1 MQTFEAGVIYVHMR
15 ETHGGIYD
23 AENAPVPNVDI
34 NEQLEALRE
43 AERARRP
50 PGPVPALFPL
60 GYANLDAEHAQQQA
74 RLQEARLRVQQL
86 QERRAAEALQE
97 QERQRA
103 QFWQRHQ
110 DARRDELRR
119 EELRRAE
126 LLRGEEARR
135 RREEGRW
142 CIVM

>member
-1 MQTFEAGVIYVHMR
+1 MRMFDAGAIYPHMR

-23 AENAPVPNVDI
+23 AENAPVQNVDI

-50 PGPVPALFPL
+50 PGPVPAPFPL
-60 GYANLDAEHAQQQA
+60 GYANLDVQYAQQQA
-74 RLQEARLRVQQL
+74 RLREL
-86 QERRAAEALQE
+86 
-97 QERQRA
+97 RQR
-103 QFWQRHQ
+103 Q
-110 DARRDELRR
+110 
-119 EELRRAE
+119 EELAR
-126 LLRGEEARR
+126 EEARR